1 MALIA
6 GIVSAQP
13 TQVRGT
19 VINPVSGQP
28 VAGALVVFT
37 SMHFSTTGVADD
49 DFATRSAAAP
59 MDVRRAVT
67 DVSGGFSF
75 DVTLPASMQ
84 LTISKQG
91 YRTEDDQDTANVQIA
106 PDHTQGIEVRMMPL
120 STIEGRLVNED
131 GDPLQG
137 LTVEAVRI
145 EIQNGK
151 RVLKDDYAS
160 KVSDD
165 RGEYRLWYLSPGK
178 YYLRVLGR
186 RGTINTLA
194 SGVASVQ
201 AEAYGPV
208 YFPNNPESNGAGVL
222 DIGGG
227 QTVTADFKLEVH
239 VVRQIYGTL
248 SNLPQR
254 RPIVMRLVRNGDTL
268 GNRAQVN
275 LANGRFGVAD
285 VTPGSYVLQA
295 YTQDAAAVL
304 MGEIPVTVGDTDL
317 TGVNI
322 ALNPAVDVNVQVEAP
337 AQADGPGGAAL
348 RRPLVIVQ
356 AAPMDPRVLPR
367 DFPSVASRPQLDGSM
382 VLKGL
387 LPGKYEITVNSF
399 GQTYV
404 ASVSQGDTDVLADGF
419 TVGPGGGQDLT
430 VRLMP
435 GGGIVR
441 GKIESS
447 NIDNFEGET
456 RWTVALFS
464 TAGGRAPVIVQ
475 AFGAQAFTSQGSG
488 GGVFGTQ
495 TIPTGDYN
503 VYAWPAS
510 KQVAY
515 REAGAFLT
523 LGPYAN
529 LVSVKDGQNEIIVK
543 PIPAEAI
550 P

>member
-1 MALIA
+1 M
-6 GIVSAQP
+6 
-13 TQVRGT
+13 
-19 VINPVSGQP
+19 
-28 VAGALVVFT
+28 
-37 SMHFSTTGVADD
+37 
-49 DFATRSAAAP
+49 
-59 MDVRRAVT
+59 
-67 DVSGGFSF
+67 
-75 DVTLPASMQ
+75 
-84 LTISKQG
+84 
-91 YRTEDDQDTANVQIA
+91 
-106 PDHTQGIEVRMMPL
+106 
-120 STIEGRLVNED
+120 
-131 GDPLQG
+131 
-137 LTVEAVRI
+137 
-145 EIQNGK
+145 
-151 RVLKDDYAS
+151 
-160 KVSDD
+160 
-165 RGEYRLWYLSPGK
+165 
-178 YYLRVLGR
+178 
-186 RGTINTLA
+186 
-194 SGVASVQ
+194 
-201 AEAYGPV
+201 
-208 YFPNNPESNGAGVL
+208 
-222 DIGGG
+222 
-227 QTVTADFKLEVH
+227 
-239 VVRQIYGTL
+239 
-248 SNLPQR
+248 PQR
-254 RPIVMRLVRNGDTL
+254 RQIVMRLVRSGDTL

-275 LANGRFGVAD
+275 LANGVFGVAD
-285 VTPGSYVLQA
+285 VTPGPYVLQA
-295 YTQDAAAVL
+295 YTQDVGPVL
-304 MGEIPVTVGDTDL
+304 MGETPVTVGDADL
-317 TGVNI
+317 TGVKI
-322 ALNPAVDVNVQVEAP
+322 ALNPAVDVNVVVEAP
-337 AQADGPGGAAL
+337 AQVDGPGGVAM

-367 DFPSVASRPQLDGSM
+367 NFPSVSSRPQPDGSL

-447 NIDNFEGET
+447 DAET

-475 AFGAQAFTSQGSG
+475 AFTAQAPTGQASG

-495 TIPTGDYN
+495 TIPVGDYN